1 MIRLYSELLFA
12 TMVWGF
18 GFIASIWALR
28 GMGPVLNTALRFGI
42 AFIFLDLICSR
53 PRRFG
58 ITAKIF

>member
-42 AFIFLDLICSR
+42 AFIFLDLIC
-53 PRRFG
+53 RFVQDH
-58 ITAKIF
+58 ADSV